1 MFEGGTF
8 NQEKQLQ
15 PVNHDITITFT
26 PNVNA
31 VSYTYKVYKDNEVVD
46 TNILNQ
52 NTPYTF
58 TLSQTGTYKIT
69 VDVTLNTGLTFK
81 EETGN
86 YVIDKEKPKL
96 NVSEK
101 SFTISDIKNL
111 PEVTASDNYDGDL
124 TSKITSNINDIDFET
139 SGPKTLTYTVTD
151 AAGNKNSIN
160 LNLDVSTHEPELLL
174 TLSLIIIALVAILI
188 YFNRLRKAFKLEK
201 RISSYVVE
209 PLNKKTNSFI
219 DKLLTK
225 YQKIIKSISKI
236 LSKSVFAQKYAKKYE
251 KYTKITKYHERGL
264 ELISGKIVIG
274 LIFVLIAV
282 FAKALQLQIL
292 SFYEFVLI
300 FVLGFFALDILLL
313 LRYKVYRS
321 KLESDFLSAITVMN
335 NAFKAGRSITQAI
348 DIVGKEVKG
357 VIGDEFQKM
366 SLELLYGLEL
376 ESVFKRFSKRT
387 GLEEAKYL
395 TASLTIIN
403 KTGGNII
410 KIFENIENSMFEKQ
424 KLKLEL
430 ESLTSG
436 SKLVVYTLLAM
447 PFLFVLV
454 ITTINPTYFLP
465 FINNELGIILL
476 IFMIIYYIIF
486 IVCIRRIMK
495 VEKKIKK
502 SLWLTKLYRAS
513 LFF

>member
-225 YQKIIKSISKI
+225 YQKIIKSISKV

-282 FAKALQLQIL
+282 FAKARDCPQLHFIGQQ
-292 SFYEFVLI
+292 FY
-300 FVLGFFALDILLL
+300 
-313 LRYKVYRS
+313 
-321 KLESDFLSAITVMN
+321 
-335 NAFKAGRSITQAI
+335 
-348 DIVGKEVKG
+348 
-357 VIGDEFQKM
+357 
-366 SLELLYGLEL
+366 
-376 ESVFKRFSKRT
+376 
-387 GLEEAKYL
+387 
-395 TASLTIIN
+395 
-403 KTGGNII
+403 
-410 KIFENIENSMFEKQ
+410 
-424 KLKLEL
+424 
-430 ESLTSG
+430 
-436 SKLVVYTLLAM
+436 
-447 PFLFVLV
+447 
-454 ITTINPTYFLP
+454 
-465 FINNELGIILL
+465 GI
-476 IFMIIYYIIF
+476 
-486 IVCIRRIMK
+486 
-495 VEKKIKK
+495 KKIIHGHIKVGTVYISICFFHISDLSYFTSTTSAFLEYRQSNI
-502 SLWLTKLYRAS
+502 SLQPPS
-513 LFF
+513 

>member
-1 MFEGGTF
+1 M
-8 NQEKQLQ
+8 
-15 PVNHDITITFT
+15 P
-26 PNVNA
+26 
-31 VSYTYKVYKDNEVVD
+31 
-46 TNILNQ
+46 
-52 NTPYTF
+52 
-58 TLSQTGTYKIT
+58 
-69 VDVTLNTGLTFK
+69 
-81 EETGN
+81 
-86 YVIDKEKPKL
+86 
-96 NVSEK
+96 
-101 SFTISDIKNL
+101 
-111 PEVTASDNYDGDL
+111 PE
-124 TSKITSNINDIDFET
+124 I
-139 SGPKTLTYTVTD
+139 
-151 AAGNKNSIN
+151 KNSIN

-225 YQKIIKSISKI
+225 YQKIIKSISKV

-251 KYTKITKYHERGL
+251 KYTKITKYHESGL

-495 VEKKIKK
+495 VVI
-502 SLWLTKLYRAS
+502 
-513 LFF
+513 

>member
-225 YQKIIKSISKI
+225 YQKIIKSISKV
-236 LSKSVFAQKYAKKYE
+236 LSKSVFAQKYAKKFE

-495 VEKKIKK
+495 VVI
-502 SLWLTKLYRAS
+502 
-513 LFF
+513 